1 MGQGGTYGAF
11 VHASSYRL
19 DGNIPQDLGAHFG
32 GFREQMH
39 NVLLLDM
46 AIHTLD
52 AARFMAS
59 GTIILA
65 GLIVGWQVT
74 SWILTDDW
82 NPFPISRALSL
93 AHLERP
99 AIYVTAS
106 VSDRPPPSFDFQAI
120 CDWFLDLPAGGFLL
134 AVAAVLLSF
143 SMVGASIEKQFD
155 TTDE

>member
-1 MGQGGTYGAF
+1 MQPLFTRVHIASMATFLKISARISAIGT
-11 VHASSYRL
+11 V
-19 DGNIPQDLGAHFG
+19 
-32 GFREQMH
+32 
-39 NVLLLDM
+39 
-46 AIHTLD
+46 
-52 AARFMAS
+52 
-59 GTIILA
+59 ILA

-106 VSDRPPPSFDFQAI
+106 VSDPPSSLDFQTI

-143 SMVGASIEKQFD
+143 SRVGASMEKRFD